1 MKKELIGLVLGLAVI
16 SCDSI
21 IEDTSPTGTTIVVKN
36 NTFGVRDFD
45 VASFKKY
52 PIAFGS
58 FDYGRNFGGN
68 DYQDSIGYIE
78 FRKDQTGTIYF
89 YNQDTIQIKGEFQF
103 GFWKHG
109 GEQYIDIEFEGIA
122 VKTYVNKEPLYT
134 FGYSKVNDSTWVF
147 NGNLQQYSGR
157 YKWIGNQIF
166 SW

>member
-1 MKKELIGLVLGLAVI
+1 MKKELISLVLGLAVI

-45 VASFKKY
+45 IASFKKY

-68 DYQDSIGYIE
+68 NYQDSIGYIE
-78 FRKDQTGTIYF
+78 FRTDQTGTIHF

-103 GFWKHG
+103 GFFRFN
-109 GEQYIDIEFEGIA
+109 EQWRLFNCRRSVHLKSGLRRVQRA
-122 VKTYVNKEPLYT
+122 CRNSK
-134 FGYSKVNDSTWVF
+134 YSYW
-147 NGNLQQYSGR
+147 
-157 YKWIGNQIF
+157 
-166 SW
+166 